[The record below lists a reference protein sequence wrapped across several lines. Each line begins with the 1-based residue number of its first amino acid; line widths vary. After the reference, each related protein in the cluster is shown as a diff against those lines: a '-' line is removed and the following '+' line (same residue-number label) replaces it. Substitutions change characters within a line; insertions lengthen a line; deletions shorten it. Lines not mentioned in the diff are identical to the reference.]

1 MPRVKGEAS
10 SIALNMIID
19 KINNYELSSG
29 QIVSDLELSKE
40 LNISRTPVREAIERL
55 IDFGMLERTS
65 TKVVVK
71 PITSN
76 DIVEIFQ
83 VREAIETISIRIIFD
98 NGGLSQT
105 QEQGLIN
112 IHRRLCDDISGGD
125 FDKNFSDD
133 TVFHKKLI
141 EYSNNTRLV
150 DIYERINLQSQ
161 RLRWMTLL
169 TPARYAGTR
178 DEHQLIVD
186 GILKNDMQSSTQAI
200 RSHLYNSLQNYTQIL
215 SNNQWSKVINELK
228 NMRT

>member
-112 IHRRLCDDISGGD
+112 IHRRLCDDISGGT
-125 FDKNFSDD
+125 S
-133 TVFHKKLI
+133 
-141 EYSNNTRLV
+141 TRIFL
-150 DIYERINLQSQ
+150 
-161 RLRWMTLL
+161 MTQ
-169 TPARYAGTR
+169 YF
-178 DEHQLIVD
+178 I
-186 GILKNDMQSSTQAI
+186 K
-200 RSHLYNSLQNYTQIL
+200 SL
-215 SNNQWSKVINELK
+215 
-228 NMRT
+228 